1 MLCHLLRSPVLLL
14 YLIVLLA
21 IFKVFLDLLDLSCV
35 ILLVFKVVDPCGGRS
50 VNIFTWT
57 GSLHPKETAEVVPVG
72 EVAGE
77 VYS

>member
-1 MLCHLLRSPVLLL
+1 M
-14 YLIVLLA
+14 
-21 IFKVFLDLLDLSCV
+21 FLDLLDLSCV